1 MGGEQY
7 DCDGFCDP
15 SNGMDPGRLG
25 AVHGEKMTL

>member
-15 SNGMDPGRLG
+15 SNGMDPDGPLPYMVRR
-25 AVHGEKMTL
+25 